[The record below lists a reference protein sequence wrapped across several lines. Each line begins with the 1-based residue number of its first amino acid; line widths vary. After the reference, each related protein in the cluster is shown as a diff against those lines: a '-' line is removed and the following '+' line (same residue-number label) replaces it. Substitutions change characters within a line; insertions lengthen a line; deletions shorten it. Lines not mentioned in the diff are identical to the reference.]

1 MGATAITKTVI
12 TRNAAT
18 NVPTAATV
26 AKTDGALV
34 TFDKDDQKILL
45 LLKNNIT
52 NVTHTAVIKAG
63 NGIQGVS
70 DLEITLTGTN
80 TTAGNEKP
88 LLSSLGNT
96 WMFPGQT
103 KARSIL
109 CPKTLRPEL
118 RSKYGQSYCR
128 RKLGAE
134 MPPFVMPRD

>member
-1 MGATAITKTVI
+1 MGATTITKTVI

-26 AKTDGALV
+26 VKDDGALV

-45 LLKNNIT
+45 LLKNNVS

-80 TTAGNEKP
+80 TTAGNEKAVVIE
-88 LLSSLGNT
+88 SGRYMDVSGDNKGKVNIVSKDTTTGNQIEVRAIVL
-96 WMFPGQT
+96 P
-103 KARSIL
+103 
-109 CPKTLRPEL
+109 
-118 RSKYGQSYCR
+118 
-128 RKLGAE
+128 
-134 MPPFVMPRD
+134 

>member
-70 DLEITLTGTN
+70 DLEITLTGTD
-80 TTAGNEKP
+80 TTAGNEVAVVIESGRYMDVSGDDK
-88 LLSSLGNT
+88 GKVN
-96 WMFPGQT
+96 
-103 KARSIL
+103 IV
-109 CPKTLRPEL
+109 
-118 RSKYGQSYCR
+118 SKDTTTGTQIEVR
-128 RKLGAE
+128 AIVL
-134 MPPFVMPRD
+134 P

>member
-26 AKTDGALV
+26 ANLEGALV

-45 LLKNNIT
+45 LLKNNVS

-80 TTAGNEKP
+80 TTAGNEKAVVIE
-88 LLSSLGNT
+88 SGRYMDVSGDNK
-96 WMFPGQT
+96 G
-103 KARSIL
+103 KVNIV
-109 CPKTLRPEL
+109 
-118 RSKYGQSYCR
+118 SKDTTTGTQIEVR
-128 RKLGAE
+128 AIVL
-134 MPPFVMPRD
+134 P

>member
-1 MGATAITKTVI
+1 MSATAITKVEV

-52 NVTHTAVIKAG
+52 DATHTAVIKAG
-63 NGIQGVS
+63 NGLQGVS

-80 TTAGNEKP
+80 TAAGNEKAVVIE
-88 LLSSLGNT
+88 SGRFVNVTGDNKGKVVIVSKDATTGNQIEVRAIVL
-96 WMFPGQT
+96 P
-103 KARSIL
+103 
-109 CPKTLRPEL
+109 
-118 RSKYGQSYCR
+118 
-128 RKLGAE
+128 
-134 MPPFVMPRD
+134 

>member
-1 MGATAITKTVI
+1 MAATAITKTVV

-45 LLKNNIT
+45 LLKNNVT
-52 NVTHTAVIKAG
+52 NATHTAVIKAG

-80 TTAGNEKP
+80 TTAGNEKAIVIE
-88 LLSSLGNT
+88 SGRYMDVSGTNK
-96 WMFPGQT
+96 G
-103 KARSIL
+103 KVNIV
-109 CPKTLRPEL
+109 
-118 RSKYGQSYCR
+118 SKDTTTGDQIEVR
-128 RKLGAE
+128 AIVL
-134 MPPFVMPRD
+134 P

>member
-1 MGATAITKTVI
+1 MAATAITKTVI

-26 AKTDGALV
+26 KNLEGALV

-80 TTAGNEKP
+80 TTAGNEKAVVIE
-88 LLSSLGNT
+88 SGRYMDVSGDNK
-96 WMFPGQT
+96 G
-103 KARSIL
+103 KVNIV
-109 CPKTLRPEL
+109 
-118 RSKYGQSYCR
+118 SKDTTTGDQIEVR
-128 RKLGAE
+128 AIVL
-134 MPPFVMPRD
+134 P